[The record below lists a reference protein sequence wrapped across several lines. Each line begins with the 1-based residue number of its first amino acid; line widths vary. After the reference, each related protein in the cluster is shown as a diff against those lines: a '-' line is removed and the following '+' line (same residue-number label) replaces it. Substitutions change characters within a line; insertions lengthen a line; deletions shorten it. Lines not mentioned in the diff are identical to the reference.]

1 MIRTL
6 IRRRIQHS
14 SRPADAGSMTLFYAV
29 MALMGFLVIGLV
41 VDGGGAMNAQSR
53 ADYAAQEAARAGGQ
67 QIDPAQ
73 AIPGTAIAVDPDAA
87 RAAARAY
94 LEDKGLDGTVTVS
107 QDGQTLTVTV
117 SDTYNTFFT
126 SLIGYSTI
134 NVTGHGT
141 AHLLHQ
147 AGG

>member
-1 MIRTL
+1 MTPAL
-6 IRRRIQHS
+6 HLRRLAR
-14 SRPADAGSMTLFYAV
+14 RARRDTGSVSLLLVGA
-29 MALMGFLVIGLV
+29 ALMGFLVIGLV
-41 VDGGGAMNAQSR
+41 VDGGGAMSAQSR

-73 AIPGTAIAVDPDAA
+73 AIPGQAIIVDPGAA

-94 LEDKGLDGTVTVS
+94 LDDEELEGSVTVS
-107 QDGQTLTVTV
+107 EDGQTLTVTV
-117 SDTYNTFFT
+117 HGTYDALFT
-126 SLIGYSTI
+126 SLIGKSTI